1 MEGVLEVVVFALPYL
16 HSALGLRLVFGKG
29 SKGSQVWRRIKPCT
43 ADTGAIFIGN
53 YCYR

>member
-1 MEGVLEVVVFALPYL
+1 MEGVLEVVVFAL
-16 HSALGLRLVFGKG
+16 SALGLRLVFGKG
-29 SKGSQVWRRIKPCT
+29 SKGSQRRIKPCT